1 MRRVSGVECRVSG
14 VGCRV
19 SSVEGRSSWV
29 VGAGC
34 RPSPLAPRPST
45 LAPRHSPLD
54 TRPSTLSRRTAYAPR
69 STNRKAGLITR
80 PFRHILQM
88 RTLNRH
94 PMRRRRFA
102 PASHTRS
109 GYCAFTSSTTPQY
122 QKPCPPPVT
131 STGDKPEPVPKA
143 RRTEPFVATFVAT
156 FVELAGFRRS

>member
-1 MRRVSGVECRVSG
+1 VSGVECRVSG

-19 SSVEGRSSWV
+19 SRVVARGSWER
-29 VGAGC
+29 AAAP
-34 RPSPLAPRPST
+34 RPSPLAPRP
-45 LAPRHSPLD
+45 SPLD